1 MPAEEASLLTRW
13 YHLLNFRNVD
23 LVGDFAGANLGAIE
37 GDSLL
42 LACFSDPELDFRK
55 GFQLLHAVFL
65 VERFL
70 KRLHERRCNFVIV
83 FIEQNKKI
91 CLPYHTEPKD
101 ESKFLLAREIII
113 RHLRAHAESSPNVDI
128 WIFPRLNDAALL
140 ENFKRKHVYFLLC
153 HDGSLAA
160 VKPFT
165 ENSDKQRILRAMIR
179 FFLLRGFYIGLLNEL
194 KWQDSRVIVEV
205 AEVSREA
212 QRSLEEPDKAMQ
224 KALTCVAELG
234 EKQPAPYVNVKHSP
248 NISLFEDG
256 ANSAGPIVLICQVL
270 SLLRSLPFWR
280 HLSEVFL
287 FHYLLLRDISI
298 SNRRLRCTVDIVD
311 SDLALPAQDFLNY
324 TNKAMRCLLAEH
336 DPLREEYLY
345 GLADVVDGRIFYYCL
360 AHYST
365 LLPQLPAWLRNL
377 HTRACSTLDIDVLLP
392 QASTKPHH
400 LCAGQECHDGT
411 GKGLVLPFTNSV
423 FDTHLSPVR
432 VVAAGTVAEPYS
444 AADRIFHDLTHW
456 HNHRK
461 RVQQDTPPYLTQR
474 LLRQNQKR
482 MAEMI
487 NYAASLTNASGTI
500 LEPKTIVTM
509 GSQADFRERA
519 GNVHT
524 ATATRGGSQNVRL
537 STREALRAQIA
548 SDRAAKATKEKQRL
562 FDSWKFKKN
571 QLDAISNAES
581 IEESAKAYA
590 KELHHSKS
598 EMLGNEIRLY
608 RIQNLLKLWNRT
620 RSSYS
625 EHRRFEILALIVHL
639 LQILASGTLTASEAS
654 CASHIA
660 KRLDVP
666 VAFAASNDVERL
678 LSFQVNYESIL
689 ARPPGSWYRFMLF
702 HFGPYM
708 ERNFDAAPDSRVP
721 FKPDGWQRRVL
732 DELDADHSV
741 FVVAPTSSGKTFIS
755 FYAMEKVLKD
765 DDDGV
770 LVYLAPTKALVN
782 QIAAEVQA
790 RFSKTYPYVS
800 QTVWALHTR
809 DYRINAPARCQVLV
823 TVPHILQIML
833 LSPENAPTWCP
844 RLRRIIFDEIH
855 TIGRAED
862 GLVWEQL
869 LLLSPCPIIALSA
882 TVGNPEEFC
891 DWLTT
896 TQKSIGVQLTM
907 VQHPHRYS
915 ELRKFKYVAPKQFT
929 FLSIPRPISSWRL
942 SVDGD
947 PCFGFIHPVATLLGK
962 DTVPVDLSLEPRDCY
977 TLYEA
982 LCRHQSEAFPV
993 PETLDPQGCLP
1004 AVANKQDTLAW
1015 ERSLK
1020 SLLGEWMEKTDSPF
1034 LKVLTTLREGMHPSR
1049 QAGIVCDNTMNSIES
1064 HPDAQQ
1070 VDDSDIFATTMPLL
1084 CSLRMQNALPAIL
1097 FNYDRSKCD
1106 DLCKRMLSI
1115 LEDTESKY
1123 KAKSTSWAST
1133 LREWRSYQNTAAA
1146 RGKDSKARKKGR
1158 KTQRGGDEDD
1168 DNVSKEDRAREEA
1181 AFAPVSKWASF
1192 DPSAP
1197 LEEFSFANSKKA
1209 TLSEL
1214 NVFADKLK
1222 FKNVDPLLIKA
1233 LRRGIAIH
1241 HAGCNRV
1248 YRQTVEMLF
1257 RRGYLCVVFATGT
1270 LALGINMPCVTTV
1283 FCGDSVFL
1291 TALEYRQASGR
1302 AGRRGFDLLGNVIFH
1317 HIEDNKICRLIS
1329 SRLPDLSGHFPL
1341 TTTMVL
1347 RLCSLLHNSQESPV
1361 VVKAVNSLLSQPRI
1375 YLGGEAYR
1383 DQVLHHLR
1391 FSIEYLR
1398 RNSLLSSSGAP
1409 RNFAGI
1415 VCHLY
1420 YTENAAFS
1428 FHALLIGGYFHKLTQ
1443 NIGWNAP
1450 HVLQTLMLVLA
1461 NIFGRRRFRTA
1472 ISQEAMNRA
1481 RNSPSVVFLP
1491 PLPQEAATILAEHDA
1506 ETKRIFEN
1514 YVSTFVD
1521 QHMHNPDN
1529 TLPFTR
1535 LKIGGEGTYLPSLP
1549 APSIRSAF
1557 TALSGHGD
1565 SFATV
1570 SELCNGVRS
1579 GVFLEEAVIPKLSGS
1594 REEGEEEPLNAYLY
1608 DFWKHQDLRALEE
1621 DNGIRKSDVWF
1632 LLNDFSLV
1640 LATIVTSLTSYVKGP
1655 VSDLEFLDLQG
1666 GGEIDEID
1674 LDDETET
1681 KEDPEPSV
1689 EGKKMKKAMP
1699 VRKKKEAVAD
1709 SWEDEVS
1716 SEEQSGDNG
1725 FETATT
1731 ASSPRE
1737 TAEIA
1742 TPHPGSVG
1750 DLKRVLIAF
1759 QQLKADF
1766 DAKFRKMWA

>member
-1270 LALGINMPCVTTV
+1270 LALG
-1283 FCGDSVFL
+1283 
-1291 TALEYRQASGR
+1291 
-1302 AGRRGFDLLGNVIFH
+1302 
-1317 HIEDNKICRLIS
+1317 
-1329 SRLPDLSGHFPL
+1329 
-1341 TTTMVL
+1341 
-1347 RLCSLLHNSQESPV
+1347 
-1361 VVKAVNSLLSQPRI
+1361 
-1375 YLGGEAYR
+1375 
-1383 DQVLHHLR
+1383 
-1391 FSIEYLR
+1391 
-1398 RNSLLSSSGAP
+1398 
-1409 RNFAGI
+1409 
-1415 VCHLY
+1415 
-1420 YTENAAFS
+1420 
-1428 FHALLIGGYFHKLTQ
+1428 GYFHKLTQ